1 MCVPVCACACTET
14 PRSWVNTGE
23 KVVPTDG
30 AARARTLQGV
40 SICRLPGCSPLPL
53 AQTQPQASQAE
64 PDKETCVCF
73 VRGLTS
79 LPPAAIAA
87 SLSSSPICPYP
98 SFICQDPNICLS
110 SKQTCLPIGPPV
122 SRSLHPRQF
131 HLTPPELS
139 LCPMFRGLVPLHLS
153 PSPGSHQDS
162 K

>member
-30 AARARTLQGV
+30 AARPRTLQGV

-79 LPPAAIAA
+79 LPPHSHCSQPQLI
-87 SLSSSPICPYP
+87 PY
-98 SFICQDPNICLS
+98 
-110 SKQTCLPIGPPV
+110 LPLP
-122 SRSLHPRQF
+122 
-131 HLTPPELS
+131 
-139 LCPMFRGLVPLHLS
+139 
-153 PSPGSHQDS
+153 
-162 K
+162 